1 MKPVVP
7 DQRLLKKFGERED
20 RLKGLVSKLDRQFR
34 LDPLVE
40 KTIKQSKRSVS
51 MMSRTVMESSVLM
64 KFNARN
70 NSEME
75 RTVESKRSNQPSDL
89 DYANIIVPKE
99 KLKPFLPNN
108 THQSREQF
116 NDYTD
121 VPDKPIFKA
130 DSETYTPIARIGST
144 QGDRSIEY
152 E

>member
-75 RTVESKRSNQPSDL
+75 RTVE
-89 DYANIIVPKE
+89 
-99 KLKPFLPNN
+99 
-108 THQSREQF
+108 
-116 NDYTD
+116 
-121 VPDKPIFKA
+121 
-130 DSETYTPIARIGST
+130 
-144 QGDRSIEY
+144 
-152 E
+152 

>member
-1 MKPVVP
+1 MRPVVP

-75 RTVESKRSNQPSDL
+75 RTGLSKRSEAK
-89 DYANIIVPKE
+89 DY
-99 KLKPFLPNN
+99 L
-108 THQSREQF
+108 QF
-116 NDYTD
+116 T
-121 VPDKPIFKA
+121 I
-130 DSETYTPIARIGST
+130 
-144 QGDRSIEY
+144 
-152 E
+152 